1 MPIDQV
7 NPLKPAYIASKKT
20 LEGLRRKSMMA
31 KLIRDI
37 ECGKW
42 KKFLIDLQKAVHRYK
57 EIQSHSGKIEALV
70 VKVNVLRMAIRIH
83 AMVLTGTPI
92 TIATPKGFEAQRQA
106 LGEIRT
112 RSMFD
117 AALMQA
123 ARRANIEAFATM
135 RVEDGPTGTF
145 ITADANDHVLPVG
158 PDGPDMQPTVWE
170 RRWIIERETGTGA
183 AKKST
188 KFLRVERH
196 RAPNGVGVVEQEVYE
211 TPSTDL
217 YQYLPELKERTLE
230 SVLPE
235 QVAQGLVPS
244 TLTGAAY
251 PLITR
256 LVHEY
261 YDGQPE
267 PLMSEYD
274 MDMLDMIASA
284 MSRVD
289 RAMELHAS
297 PKVRVD
303 ESMIDPETDKVK
315 ITEDAIVDP
324 DKVFEYIV
332 NNMKLG
338 ELMAWMNKSLQLG
351 LAQLQLS
358 PALVG
363 IKLEGGQ
370 MPDTFDKLRL
380 EASTTLS
387 RGKTS
392 TMYFEPALGRIMDIA
407 SAVDAQRPFQG
418 YPVAP
423 VGVTMHPGLPKDQ
436 IDTARQMQELRGG
449 GTDPLIDLRTAVE
462 TIHGHTAGAAIF
474 ERLLEDKARQLQLDQ
489 QSLMLAV
496 PSQNANTDGCAA

>member
-1 MPIDQV
+1 
-7 NPLKPAYIASKKT
+7 
-20 LEGLRRKSMMA
+20 
-31 KLIRDI
+31 

-42 KKFLIDLQKAVHRYK
+42 KKFLIDLKKAVHRYK
-57 EIQSHSGKIEALV
+57 EIQSNSGKIEALV
-70 VKVNVLRMAIRIH
+70 VKVNVLRMAIRMH
-83 AMVLTGTPI
+83 TMVLTGTPI
-92 TIATPKGFEAQRQA
+92 TTTVPEGFEAQQQA

-117 AALMQA
+117 AALVQA

-135 RVEDGPTGTF
+135 RVEAGQAGTF
-145 ITADANDHVLPVG
+145 ITAESNDHILPVG

-170 RRWIIERETGTGA
+170 RRWII
-183 AKKST
+183 
-188 KFLRVERH
+188 ERH

-217 YQYLPELKERTLE
+217 YQFLPELKQRTLE

-235 QVAQGLVPS
+235 EVARGLVPS
-244 TLTGAAY
+244 TPTGVAY

-267 PLMSEYD
+267 PLMSESD

-289 RAMELHAS
+289 RSMELHGS
-297 PKVRVD
+297 PKARVD
-303 ESMIDPETDKVK
+303 ESMIDPETDTVKV
-315 ITEDAIVDP
+315 TEDAIVDP
-324 DKVFEYIV
+324 DKVFEYITT
-332 NNMKLG
+332 NMNLG
-338 ELMAWMNKSLQLG
+338 DLMGWMNKALQLG

-392 TMYFEPALGRIMDIA
+392 TMYFEPALGRVMDIA
-407 SAVDAQRPFQG
+407 SAVDAQRPLKG

-462 TIHGHTAGAAIF
+462 TIHGHSAG
-474 ERLLEDKARQLQLDQ
+474 ETVYQRLLEDKARQLELDQ

-496 PSQNANTDGCAA
+496 PSQNANTAGGAA